1 MAATDYAAIAQ
12 GAQHF
17 DKQFLSKIINGLDF
31 INDMKVHRK
40 VSGNGL
46 LLPKLTVNGGIRP
59 QNFNVEDPKGTN
71 RSWSGRKLYVKPAM
85 KIISIVPDEARETFE
100 DDGLDN
106 NASELPFGQW
116 VWQREFDKIK
126 QEINDNMY
134 FGVDESGAAAFNAGS
149 AYAVGD
155 YISFENVIYQC
166 VTITTAGQSPTTHP
180 AKWTDVD
187 HLVISEGPG
196 TIIANEVTATNIT
209 PIVTGALSN
218 TNALT
223 KVELMYKDM
232 TAAHRNLGGIFRMST
247 DNFRNYIEHERATY
261 GNAANADMGDGK
273 KYVYGSGKKW
283 EIRECTWM
291 GTSGRVIATQ
301 KENLR
306 FGTNMEAKMSSIGK
320 VVETLH
326 GYKAVVKWLQGFE
339 IADLETL
346 YVNDQA

>member
-12 GAQHF
+12 GAQNF
-17 DKQFLSKIINGLDF
+17 DKMFLAQIINGLDF

-46 LLPKLTVNGGIRP
+46 LLPKMTVSGGIRP
-59 QNFNVEDPKGTN
+59 QNFNVEDPKSTN
-71 RSWSGRKLYVKPAM
+71 RTWSGRKLYVKPAM
-85 KIISIVPDEARETFE
+85 KIISIVPEEARESFQDE
-100 DDGLDN
+100 GLDP
-106 NASELPFGQW
+106 NAKELPYGQW
-116 VWQREFDKIK
+116 VWQREFEKIK

-134 FGVDESGAAAFNAGS
+134 LGVDESGAAAFNSGS
-149 AYAVGD
+149 TYAVGD
-155 YISFENVIYQC
+155 YVNFNNTIYKC

-196 TIIANEVTATNIT
+196 TIIANEITASNIT
-209 PIVTGALSN
+209 PITTGAISN

-223 KVELMYKDM
+223 KFELMYNDM
-232 TAAHRNLGGIFRMST
+232 TAAHRNLGGYFLCSSDVFRA
-247 DNFRNYIEHERATY
+247 YIEHERTTY
-261 GNAANADMGDGK
+261 GNVATADMGDGK
-273 KYVYGSGKKW
+273 KYIYGSGKKW
-283 EIRECTWM
+283 EIRECSWM

-301 KENLR
+301 KDNLR
-306 FGTNMEAKMSSIGK
+306 FGTNLEANMSSIGK

-339 IADLETL
+339 ISDLETF
-346 YVNDQA
+346 YCNEQA